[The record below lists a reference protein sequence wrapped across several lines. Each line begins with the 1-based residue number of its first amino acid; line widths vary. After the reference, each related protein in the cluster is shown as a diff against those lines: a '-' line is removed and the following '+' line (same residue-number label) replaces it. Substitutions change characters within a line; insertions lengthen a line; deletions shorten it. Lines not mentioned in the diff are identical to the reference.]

1 LGPGTT
7 RPTCGHS
14 RLVYSWSMGRIAS
27 NDDAVAFP
35 RGLRLKRKVAAWDD
49 DFLASLRHRMNFSP
63 DSPASEPRI
72 IALDRTSAATTA
84 GPGRLAAPSIRP
96 QDVRRGR

>member
-1 LGPGTT
+1 MVVDFASLDALGPRDHKAYLRTLLY
-7 RPTCGHS
+7 PA

-63 DSPASEPRI
+63 DSPASEPRR
-72 IALDRTSAATTA
+72 A
-84 GPGRLAAPSIRP
+84 
-96 QDVRRGR
+96 